1 MVGDEADPRSKCPD
15 SLCPDLTGCQILGM
29 GICDGRVVIVT
40 GSGRGLGRAHA
51 LEFARQGAK
60 VVVNDLGVAQDGS
73 DPSDTPAQQV
83 VDEIVAAGGEAV
95 TSSHDVSDWDAAGE
109 MVQLAIDTFGGLD
122 VVVNNAGIVRDR
134 MFVNSEQAEWE
145 AVLKVHVLGHAAPAR
160 HAAAYWRGRSKAG
173 EQVDARIINTSSGA
187 GLMGS
192 IAQAAYSAA
201 KGAIASLTLVQAAEL
216 GRIGV
221 TANALAPAARTR
233 MTEEAFAD
241 MMAEVGED
249 AFDAMD
255 PANVSPLV
263 VWLGSPESADVT
275 GRVFE
280 VEGGIIGIA
289 EGFNHGPRVD
299 KGARWEP
306 DEIGSVVADLLREAV
321 TPTPVYG
328 AG

>member
-1 MVGDEADPRSKCPD
+1 M
-15 SLCPDLTGCQILGM
+15 
-29 GICDGRVVIVT
+29 IVT
-40 GSGRGLGRAHA
+40 GAGRGIGRAHA

-60 VVVNDLGVAQDGS
+60 VVVNDLGVAPDGS
-73 DPSDTPAQQV
+73 DPTDTPAQQV

-95 TSSHDVSDWDAAGE
+95 VSQHDVADWDTAGE
-109 MVQLAIDTFGGLD
+109 MVQLAIDTFGTLD

-134 MFVNSEQAEWE
+134 MFVNSEQSEWE
-145 AVLKVHVLGHAAPAR
+145 AVLRVHVMGHAAPAR
-160 HAAAYWRGRSKAG
+160 HAASYWRGKAKAG
-173 EQVDARIINTSSGA
+173 EVVEGRIINTSSGA

-233 MTEEAFAD
+233 MTEEAFAE
-241 MMAEVGED
+241 MMAAPEAG
-249 AFDAMD
+249 AFDAMA
-255 PANVSPLV
+255 PENVSPLV
-263 VWLGSPESADVT
+263 VWLGSTQSAEVT

-289 EGFNHGPRVD
+289 EGYRHGPRVD

-306 DEIGSVVADLLREAV
+306 DEVGAVVADLLREAT

-328 AG
+328 T

>member
-1 MVGDEADPRSKCPD
+1 
-15 SLCPDLTGCQILGM
+15 M

-51 LEFARQGAK
+51 LAFAAEGAK

-83 VDEIVAAGGEAV
+83 VDEIVAAGGEAI
-95 TSSHDVSDWDAAGE
+95 TSSHDVADWDAAGE
-109 MVQLAIDTFGGLD
+109 MVQSAIDAFGGLD

-134 MFVNSEQAEWE
+134 MFVNSEQDEWE
-145 AVLKVHVLGHAAPAR
+145 AVLRVHVLGHAAPAR
-160 HAAAYWRGRSKAG
+160 HAASYWRSRSKAG
-173 EQVDARIINTSSGA
+173 ETVQGRIINTSSGA
-187 GLMGS
+187 GIMGS

-263 VWLGSPESADVT
+263 VWLGSVESGDVT
-275 GRVFE
+275 GRMFE

-289 EGFNHGPRVD
+289 EAYQHGPRFD
-299 KGARWEP
+299 KGARWDP
-306 DEIGSVVADLLREAV
+306 AEIGPVVADLLREAAQ
-321 TPTPVYG
+321 PAPVYG